1 MTANMTANTLA
12 RAWLFRAGLTG
23 IKLAWWKRAYIAAV
37 LRLSS
42 SS

>member
-1 MTANMTANTLA
+1 MAASTLA
-12 RAWLFRAGLTG
+12 KTWLFRAGLTG
-23 IKLAWWKRAYIAAV
+23 IKPAWWKRAYIAAV